1 MTPRALK
8 GFACIVLLALCAGCA
23 EPAKRLYDEA
33 GSSASQGKWDRA
45 KEIYATLLDTYPQS
59 RFAPGATEKLAD
71 IFAFVERDFEAAIEM
86 YDLLLYNYSQSSLAP
101 VALMKKAEILKE
113 RRQDPVASQE
123 LLERLYQ
130 NYPGFSERDHV
141 LILMARCLE
150 STENF
155 TRQRKYLRELILTYP
170 LSPHAAEAHY
180 LYGMSCLADGLIDE
194 ALLAFKNFLC
204 DYRDTRFA
212 ARAEIGYAEAL
223 QEKHGKSEAAN
234 YLTAIIDRYSTPE
247 RGILAEQ
254 IKVLQSELPISRIK
268 IPGKRL
274 GGRR

>member
-1 MTPRALK
+1 MILRKAA
-8 GFACIVLLALCAGCA
+8 GFFCIVLLVVLAGCA
-23 EPAKRLYDEA
+23 EPAKRLYDDA
-33 GSSASQGKWDRA
+33 GASASQGKWERA
-45 KEIYATLLDTYPQS
+45 KEIYAFLLEQYPQS
-59 RFAPGATEKLAD
+59 RFAPGAMTKLAD
-71 IFAFVERDFEAAIEM
+71 IFAFVEKDFEAAVEL
-86 YDLLLYNYSQSSLAP
+86 YDLLLLSYPQSSLAP
-101 VALMKKAEILKE
+101 VALLKKAVILKE
-113 RRQDPVASQE
+113 RKQDPVGSQE
-123 LLERLYQ
+123 LLERICQ
-130 NYPGFSERDHV
+130 NYPDCRQKDYV

-150 STENF
+150 STESF
-155 TRQRKYLRELILTYP
+155 TRQRVYLRELM
-170 LSPHAAEAHY
+170 LSYSGSPYAAEAHY

-204 DYRDTRFA
+204 NFPESRFA

-234 YLTAIIDRYSTPE
+234 YLTAIIERYPTPE

-254 IKVLQSELPISRIK
+254 IKILQNEVPLSRIK